1 MPGAVRPELVVF
13 DVNETLSDMAPLRQR
28 FVDLGAPAELATA
41 WFAGVLRDGFA
52 LAVGGVSRPF
62 ADIAGEGLRALLH
75 GRDLDRPVGEAVDH
89 VMEGFGTLG
98 VHPDVPDGVRGLAD
112 HGLRLVT
119 LTNGSTATSER
130 LLGSA
135 GLLDHFERLMSV
147 EQAGVWKPARAAYV
161 HALDV
166 CGVEADRAVLVAVH
180 PWDVDGAQR
189 AGLRGA
195 WLNRQAAPYPAHF
208 RAPDLEVSDLAA
220 RARRLA

>member
-1 MPGAVRPELVVF
+1 MKTELVVF
-13 DVNETLSDMAPLRQR
+13 DVNETLSDMEPLRER
-28 FVDLGAPAELATA
+28 FQDLGVPDDLAAT

-62 ADIAGEGLRALLH
+62 ADIAESGLRWHLH
-75 GRDLDRPVGEAVDH
+75 GLDLVRGVDAAVAH
-89 VMEGFGTLG
+89 VMEGFASLA
-98 VHPDVPDGVRGLAD
+98 VHPDVPGGVRALRDAGF
-112 HGLRLVT
+112 RLVT
-119 LTNGSTATSER
+119 LTNGSTSVSER

-147 EQAGVWKPARAAYV
+147 EDAGVWKPARAAYA

-166 CGVEADRAVLVAVH
+166 CGVTADRALLVAVH

-195 WLNRQAAPYPAHF
+195 WINRRGDPYPDHF
-208 RAPDLEVSDLAA
+208 RAPDLRAPSLEELAQQ
-220 RARRLA
+220 LD